1 MKNVSRDFSTHG
13 GLDGA
18 VAPVPSADE
27 ATEAL
32 KRVVASPDFPAS
44 ERNRR
49 FLQRVVMNSLK
60 GEKTKASEVAIQVFG
75 RPGPSFDSTQDP
87 IVRIEA
93 AKLRRDLET
102 YYLKSGKH
110 DRVRITMPKGRY
122 FARFVYADAGLPG
135 GAPEAGH
142 LVLLR
147 AALLGLRGA
156 DKETHRAWVSV
167 LQEFPDFHF
176 NPRVHEMLG
185 AICGQDSGIREL
197 LLEGLRRAANAD
209 TAAVRSA

>member
-1 MKNVSRDFSTHG
+1 MNVSRDFSSHVG
-13 GLDGA
+13 PDGA
-18 VAPVPSADE
+18 VTPVPSADE
-27 ATEAL
+27 VMDAL

-49 FLQRVVMNSLK
+49 FLQRVVTNSLK

-75 RPGPSFDSTQDP
+75 RRGPSFDSTQDP

-93 AKLRRDLET
+93 GKLRRDLET

-110 DRVRITMPKGRY
+110 DRVRILMPKGRY
-122 FARFVYADAGLPG
+122 FARFVYVEVGLPG
-135 GAPEAGH
+135 GVPTAGH

-167 LQEFPDFHF
+167 LQDFPDFHF
-176 NPRVHEMLG
+176 NPRVHDMLG
-185 AICGQDSGIREL
+185 AICGQDSRIREL
-197 LLEGLRRAANAD
+197 LLEGLRRASGTEA
-209 TAAVRSA
+209 AAVRLA

>member
-1 MKNVSRDFSTHG
+1 MTYSRDFSSHG
-13 GLDGA
+13 GVDGA
-18 VAPVPSADE
+18 VAPVPSANE
-27 ATEAL
+27 VMEAL

-49 FLQRVVMNSLK
+49 FLQRVVTNSLK
-60 GEKTKASEVAIQVFG
+60 GEKTRASEVAVEVFG
-75 RPGPSFDSTQDP
+75 RPGPFDSTQDP

-102 YYLKSGKH
+102 YYLKGGKY

-122 FARFVYADAGLPG
+122 FARFSYVSAGLPA
-135 GAPEAGH
+135 GAPCAGH

-147 AALLGLRGA
+147 AALLGMRGA
-156 DKETHRAWVSV
+156 DAEAYQAWVSV

-176 NPRVHEMLG
+176 NPQAHDVLG
-185 AICGQDSGIREL
+185 MICGQDSRVREL
-197 LLEGLRRAANAD
+197 LLEGLRCAANANAA
-209 TAAVRSA
+209 TARIA